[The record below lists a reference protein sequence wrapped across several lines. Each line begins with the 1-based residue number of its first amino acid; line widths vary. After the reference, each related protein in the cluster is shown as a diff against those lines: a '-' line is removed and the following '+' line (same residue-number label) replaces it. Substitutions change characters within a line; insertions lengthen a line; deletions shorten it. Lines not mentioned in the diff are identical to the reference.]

1 MNHVEVMDEKTK
13 TIKKIPIEG
22 SETPEIHALG
32 VWETI
37 IPKAENCKHIALLG
51 LGNGASLC
59 KDIYLRQMV
68 RSKED
73 NSNKNIIKAFITIEA
88 SQILDRLLT
97 HLLTYLL
104 THSLTY
110 LLTPSDDG
118 ADIKAIFKDMAINME
133 CNTAP
138 AGYRLGYLQEKY
150 HGITTVSLGLIPGT
164 TDETKNANA
173 TYTYAME
180 HVFQYLKLT
189 EKTSRNVSGA
199 FVQAIAQQYGHTDV
213 ATAIITTNPNPSIF
227 EITNKAATKVQIEG
241 GGASSKRG
249 GGSVYQ
255 RVRSIFVG
263 TESPKKEWEIHSLG
277 VDDFE
282 YLKVVGRGAFGKV
295 MQVKKKSDG
304 AIYAMKILKKSEIID
319 RGQVEHTMAEKE
331 ILCAITHPFIVSLKY
346 SFQTKEKLYI
356 ITDYY
361 NGILTHVLIYSLTH
375 SLTYLL
381 TLTHSPTHSLT
392 Y

>member
-1 MNHVEVMDEKTK
+1 
-13 TIKKIPIEG
+13 
-22 SETPEIHALG
+22 
-32 VWETI
+32 
-37 IPKAENCKHIALLG
+37 
-51 LGNGASLC
+51 
-59 KDIYLRQMV
+59 
-68 RSKED
+68 
-73 NSNKNIIKAFITIEA
+73 
-88 SQILDRLLT
+88 
-97 HLLTYLL
+97 
-104 THSLTY
+104 
-110 LLTPSDDG
+110 
-118 ADIKAIFKDMAINME
+118 MAINME

-392 Y
+392 YLLTLTHYYRWQFIFPFKEIQEIHGGTCQVLLRRASKWSLALTFSTDNLSRFKARKCVDGPRGTHRTDRFRVI